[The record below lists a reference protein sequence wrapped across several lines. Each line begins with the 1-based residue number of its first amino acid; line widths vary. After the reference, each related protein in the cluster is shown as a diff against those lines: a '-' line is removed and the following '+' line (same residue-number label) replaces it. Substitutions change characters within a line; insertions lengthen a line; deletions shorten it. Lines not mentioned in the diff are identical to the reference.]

1 MKFIMLISLTLLMTA
16 CDDQEAEKLKQEQ
29 DKAAVEAL
37 ITIPPQTV
45 VLPQMKNIK
54 GHAE

>member
-1 MKFIMLISLTLLMTA
+1 MTA

>member
-29 DKAAVEAL
+29 EKAAVEAL
-37 ITIPPQTV
+37 ITIPPQAV